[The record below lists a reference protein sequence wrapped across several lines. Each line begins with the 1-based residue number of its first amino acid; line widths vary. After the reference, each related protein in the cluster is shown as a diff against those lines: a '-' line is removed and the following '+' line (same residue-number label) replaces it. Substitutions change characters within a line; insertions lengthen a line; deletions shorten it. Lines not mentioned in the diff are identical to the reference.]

1 MRPVLCM
8 GHFKRIKQVP
18 RYCCHRQRRGTC
30 LTSGAYQVRIA
41 YKYYTFFKKGLN
53 AMRERVL
60 AVCNGVDPSIDFE
73 AGNLITGEVLDSV
86 TLVEIVSELM
96 EEFDIDIPYEDI
108 VPENFDSIDA
118 MVDVVEKYV

>member
-1 MRPVLCM
+1 M
-8 GHFKRIKQVP
+8 
-18 RYCCHRQRRGTC
+18 
-30 LTSGAYQVRIA
+30 
-41 YKYYTFFKKGLN
+41 FFKKGLN
-53 AMRERVL
+53 TMRERVL
-60 AVCNGVDPSIDFE
+60 AVCKEVDPSIDFE

-86 TLVEIVSELM
+86 TLVELVSELM